1 MKKPLIFIGVIALFF
16 IAFGIIFYSGLF
28 NLNEKIYV
36 AVEGDG
42 KIAVIDP
49 VKNKVKRNISLVK
62 EHGGSILNFN
72 PHNVQVA
79 PNGETVWVTANA
91 GSHDGG
97 HSFNF
102 INNVFADAGHEES
115 GLSDDEVIVINPKTD
130 LIIKRIP
137 VAVGIHLAHVV
148 LTPDSAYAYV
158 TAQKEGVI
166 YKINASTY
174 EIDKKISLPDKSEPH
189 GIRIASDGSV
199 AYLAM
204 LGSKALGILDISKDT
219 FSEMPLRGKAV
230 QAGVTPDG
238 NFAFV
243 SLYDTKELAV
253 YKKSSNTV
261 DYVALPTDAKGPI
274 QMYPTNDSRFVYLA
288 DQGYYFNQ
296 PSSDMVYKIDLMEMK
311 VVKEIKAGKAPHGV
325 VVSKDGKFVYVTNLL
340 SGDVSVINA
349 LSDSEIARIAVGKE
363 PNGISIWNKELGGT
377 P

>member
-1 MKKPLIFIGVIALFF
+1 MKKPLIFVGIVVIFF
-16 IAFGIIFYSGLF
+16 VVFGIIFYSGLF
-28 NLNEKIYV
+28 NPLEKIYV

-42 KIAVIDP
+42 KITVIDP
-49 VKNKVKRNISLVK
+49 IKNKVIKSINLAK
-62 EHGGSILNFN
+62 EHDGSILNFN

-91 GSHDGG
+91 GSHGS

-102 INNVFADAGHEES
+102 INKVLADAGHEGS
-115 GLSDDEVIVINPKTD
+115 GLSDDEVIIINPKTD
-130 LIIKRIP
+130 IVIKRIP
-137 VAVGIHLAHVV
+137 IAVGIHLAHVV

-158 TAQKEGVI
+158 TAQKEGAI
-166 YKINASTY
+166 YKINASTFKI
-174 EIDKKISLPDKSEPH
+174 EKKITLSLNSEPH
-189 GIRIASDGSV
+189 GIRIASDGTV

-204 LGSKALGILDISKDT
+204 LGSKALGILDINKDT

-253 YKKSSNTV
+253 YKKSSNAIEYIT
-261 DYVALPTDAKGPI
+261 LPLNAKGPI
-274 QMYPTNDSRFVYLA
+274 QMYPTSDSRFVYLA

-296 PSSDMVYKIDLMEMK
+296 PSSDVVYKIDLVEMK
-311 VVKEIKAGKAPHGV
+311 VVKEIKAGQAPHGV
-325 VVSKDGKFVYVTNLL
+325 VVSKDGKFIYITNLL
-340 SGDVSVINA
+340 SGDVSVIDA
-349 LSDSEIARIAVGKE
+349 LSNSEIDKISVGKE
-363 PNGISIWNKELGGT
+363 PNGISIWNKKLGGT